1 MAKAPTYS
9 PDVVPVLSA
18 GRHRNPRRGACFME
32 FASYLAGEPW
42 SDHPS
47 CTHPALASLARG
59 VNDST
64 SDAERSRLAALIPSV
79 IGLTSD
85 HPRADALVAVLAGAA
100 ALPIAS
106 EERQRAIATGLA
118 HVERTLGTDDAI
130 DERLRSVI
138 RYALD
143 QAPSAEQWARAYI
156 SSAGAPARPLEA
168 WAIERF
174 IAISVTGIANACV
187 DDTDERLRDL
197 LTQVISEC
205 ARLFGPHGLGAEP
218 KLEHVGHEPASAE
231 LRSVTCPERTSPESR
246 PRSERHSSMS
256 RATR

>member
-1 MAKAPTYS
+1 MDQAHSFT
-9 PDVVPVLSA
+9 PDIVPVLSA

-32 FASYLAGEPW
+32 FASYLAGGPW

-64 SDAERSRLAALIPSV
+64 ADAERSKLAPLIPSV
-79 IGLTSD
+79 VGLTTN

-118 HVERTLGTDDAI
+118 HVERTLGTDEAI
-130 DERLRSVI
+130 DVRLRSVI
-138 RYALD
+138 RAALD
-143 QAPSAEQWARAYI
+143 RAPSAERWARAYI
-156 SSAGAPARPLEA
+156 ASTEALARPLEA

-187 DDTDERLRDL
+187 DETDERLRDL
-197 LTQVISEC
+197 LAQVIAEC
-205 ARLFGPHGLGAEP
+205 TLLFRGEP
-218 KLEHVGHEPASAE
+218 KLGHVGHEPASAE

-246 PRSERHSSMS
+246 PRSDGQSSVS
-256 RATR
+256 TATR

>member
-1 MAKAPTYS
+1 MAKAPSYS

-32 FASYLAGEPW
+32 FASYLAGETW
-42 SDHPS
+42 SDHPA

-64 SDAERSRLAALIPSV
+64 SDAERSRLASLIPSV

-118 HVERTLGTDDAI
+118 HVERTLGESAI
-130 DERLRSVI
+130 DERLRGVI
-138 RYALD
+138 RDALD
-143 QAPSAEQWARAYI
+143 EAPSAERWARAYI
-156 SSAGAPARPLEA
+156 SSTGAPARPLEA

-187 DDTDERLRDL
+187 DDTDGRLRGL
-197 LTQVISEC
+197 LTRVIDEC
-205 ARLFGPHGLGAEP
+205 TRLFGPEP
-218 KLEHVGHEPASAE
+218 KLEHVGHEPASVE
-231 LRSVTCPERTSPESR
+231 LRSVTCPERTSPESK
-246 PRSERHSSMS
+246 PRSEKLSSLS